1 MMRLALPDPARPLP
15 FVDLISPEAF
25 GTWTQTHL
33 IDSTALQHGEVLQL
47 LAQAAEYERLFQP
60 QALKKLDSYK
70 GRVVATLF
78 YENSTRTRASFEL
91 AAKYL
96 GATTLDLPV
105 QVSSV
110 NKGETLHDTLDTLK
124 AMGVE
129 MVVLRHSASGIH
141 QQLAQ
146 YVGDS
151 MSLVNAGDGQH
162 DHPTQGLLDV
172 FTLLQA
178 LGSLF
183 DKTITIVGDS
193 RHSRVARANMAL
205 LPMFGAKVRLVAPET
220 LLPLHAQESF
230 KLDKVTT
237 NLAEG
242 LEGADAVMCLRLQKE
257 RMEASVSG
265 SLGGYVSQYRVD
277 EARLKAHCQ
286 PHVKVLHPGPVN
298 RDVELTSALMDHPDY
313 SLLQQ
318 QVHNGV
324 LIRMAVLSKLFKQR
338 YTLSSSF

>member
-1 MMRLALPDPARPLP
+1 MRLTLPDPSRPLP
-15 FVDLISPEAF
+15 FVELISQEAF
-25 GTWTQTHL
+25 GTWTQNHL
-33 IDSTALQHGEVLQL
+33 IASDALAHGEVLQI
-47 LAQAAEYERLFQP
+47 LAQAAEYERLFLP
-60 QALKKLDSYK
+60 HRLKKLDTYT
-70 GRVVATLF
+70 GRVMATLF
-78 YENSTRTRASFEL
+78 YESSTRTRASFEL
-91 AAKYL
+91 AGKYL
-96 GATTLDLPV
+96 GATTIDLPV
-105 QVSSV
+105 QSSSV

-129 MVVLRHSASGIH
+129 IVVLRHSASGIH

-146 YVGDS
+146 YLGKS
-151 MSLVNAGDGQH
+151 MALVNAGDGQH
-162 DHPTQGLLDV
+162 DHPTQGLLDL

-205 LPMFGAKVRLVAPET
+205 LPLFGAKVRLVGPET
-220 LLPLHAQESF
+220 LLPLYAQETF

-237 NLAEG
+237 NLEEG

-265 SLGGYVSQYRVD
+265 SLGNYVKTYRID
-277 EARLKAHCQ
+277 ESRLQAFCKEG
-286 PHVKVLHPGPVN
+286 VKVLHPGPVN
-298 RDVELTSALMDHPDY
+298 RDVELASTLMDNPQY

-324 LIRMAVLSKLFKQR
+324 LIRMAVLSKLFKQH
-338 YTLSSSF
+338 YV